1 MATQDDGRS
10 ATSGVL
16 GLTDEVK
23 ANGRCSFVIA
33 LNSEGQ
39 LEISPKEAGIRAEQG
54 AEQRQDRICSGICSV
69 EDKIKAEKV
78 QAPAVNSQRISI
90 ALIKHDPDA
99 FDSLQVASDVSCQRN
114 SSMGFVKVFNGEDL
128 RRKPSFVVLEEALV
142 RKRMEQSSE
151 SSVNSVQQE
160 TRQSKMKTQ
169 TEESPKDVPQ
179 NSRSSNRSPS
189 RFNRRNAGMQ
199 QYQGDSKV
207 ASKST
212 LLPEA
217 TRPTT
222 ATHSHKPTEQQ
233 TIHSSTP
240 SHGTFSFVPASP
252 AQSVNPMMYP
262 CQQFLNNNMAIP
274 YLNGCNCCNC
284 CPFRQVAPDGCCN
297 CSSCCALSYASNCCP
312 LRPPAGAAAGA
323 ASASVP
329 QMQPSLSYCQPNLY
343 AMPMVT
349 QQMFTPL
356 LQSTREQQQQQYP
369 FGWYP
374 YPPSAPCHSMQQCFC
389 QPMTTNIMGSNCCRM
404 NAAYHPC
411 PHCGS
416 FVNSPQMQHKTQ
428 HQNQETQSVP
438 CVNQQHQETQSV
450 PCGNQRQRRYPI
462 KRAKVPDSSD
472 ASSSPVN
479 REELR
484 RMFGPSSTQ
493 QQPRAKQQVKSSSAK
508 ESTAIPA
515 KETRSLAGRSESTSM
530 GAGKQTTSL
539 YMARFGRTCMLM
551 KPSSTST
558 SMPRL
563 LTRRISRYTSVMAWP
578 TNHKLEHN

>member
-10 ATSGVL
+10 ATSGAL
-16 GLTDEVK
+16 GLTDEK
-23 ANGRCSFVIA
+23 ANGKCSFVIA

-39 LEISPKEAGIRAEQG
+39 LEISPKEAGTRAQQG
-54 AEQRQDRICSGICSV
+54 AEQRQDRICSGICSA

-78 QAPAVNSQRISI
+78 QTPSVSKQRISI

-99 FDSLQVASDVSCQRN
+99 FDSLQVASDVTCQRN
-114 SSMGFVKVFNGEDL
+114 SRMGFVKVFNGEDL

-142 RKRMEQSSE
+142 RKRLEQSSE
-151 SSVNSVQQE
+151 SSVNNVQQE
-160 TRQSKMKTQ
+160 ASRSK
-169 TEESPKDVPQ
+169 TEESAKDAPP
-179 NSRSSNRSPS
+179 NSGSSNRSPN
-189 RFNRRNAGMQ
+189 RFKRRNAGMQ
-199 QYQGDSKV
+199 QFQGEAKV
-207 ASKST
+207 ASNST

-217 TRPTT
+217 TRPST
-222 ATHSHKPTEQQ
+222 ATHNRQPREQQ
-233 TIHSSTP
+233 AMDSSTP

-262 CQQFLNNNMAIP
+262 CPQYLNNNMAIR
-274 YLNGCNCCNC
+274 YLNGCNCCNF
-284 CPFRQVAPDGCCN
+284 CPFRQAAPDHGCCN
-297 CSSCCALSYASNCCP
+297 CSSCCALSYATNCSP

-323 ASASVP
+323 ATASVP
-329 QMQPSLSYCQPNLY
+329 QMQPSLSYCQPNVY

-349 QQMFTPL
+349 QQMFAPF
-356 LQSTREQQQQQYP
+356 LQGEPQQQQQQQYP

-374 YPPSAPCHSMQQCFC
+374 YPPSTPCHSMQQCFC
-389 QPMTTNIMGSNCCRM
+389 QPMTTISMGSNCCRM
-404 NAAYHPC
+404 NAAYPC
-411 PHCGS
+411 PQCGS
-416 FVNSPQMQHKTQ
+416 FVNSPQMQQ
-428 HQNQETQSVP
+428 QLPQQNQETQSVP
-438 CVNQQHQETQSV
+438 CGNQQHQETQSV
-450 PCGNQRQRRYPI
+450 PCGSQRQRRCPI
-462 KRAKVPDSSD
+462 KRPKVPDSSD

-493 QQPRAKQQVKSSSAK
+493 QQPRTKQQAKPSNAK
-508 ESTAIPA
+508 ESTAMPA
-515 KETRSLAGRSESTSM
+515 KETRSVAGRTESTSI
-530 GAGKQTTSL
+530 GAGKPTTSL

-578 TNHKLEHN
+578 TSHKSEHN